1 MHPSLV
7 ILDKAIEL
15 ARQEFAKIELEDAAG
30 LEESAVE
37 RARLLNTAWADK
49 EHCNLTELGE
59 KLSVLQN
66 LQKQLDRAARKRFE
80 ETREE
85 LNVRKQTDRAISG
98 YGNKI
103 RRTMR
108 AQVLAGNY

>member
-15 ARQEFAKIELEDAAG
+15 ARQEFAKIGLEDAAG

-37 RARLLNTAWADK
+37 RAKLLNIAWAGK
-49 EHCNLTELGE
+49 EHCNLTELCE

-66 LQKQLDRAARKRFE
+66 LQKQLAQAVRERLE
-80 ETREE
+80 ETRNE
-85 LNVRKQTDRAISG
+85 LNVRKQADKAISG

-103 RRTMR
+103 RRSMR